1 MNSCNPNNIS
11 LDANEI
17 AMLVYSDDEIDAEYK
32 NSLLSSFDLLDI
44 KTYFEMLL
52 LVTTEGMKTFFGDQ
66 NMQVDVGKITENNIM
81 IINNHLK
88 KINVKVIINTY
99 TKEEL
104 NRLNIQSYNDY
115 LNKNNL
121 TKINNLNLTKLNYII
136 QRGDFIVISFEKI

>member
-1 MNSCNPNNIS
+1 MNLCNPNNIS

>member
-1 MNSCNPNNIS
+1 
-11 LDANEI
+11 
-17 AMLVYSDDEIDAEYK
+17 
-32 NSLLSSFDLLDI
+32 DLLDI